1 MPPYITADVARD
13 RYQRLLTEATRH
25 RHHSER
31 VRHRTRRTYP
41 PQPSAPTPGFE
52 RARSTK

>member
-1 MPPYITADVARD
+1 MHPYITADVARD

-25 RHHSER
+25 RHPSER